1 LFEDNCQTVRLEDC
15 PTKKSTNVVVD
26 KTNKSTVCSGL
37 GGIQLSWSGHR
48 IKQMQQRELA
58 RGNALVGLKIRES
71 RL

>member
-1 LFEDNCQTVRLEDC
+1 MSEDNCQNYC

-26 KTNKSTVCSGL
+26 KTNKPSVCSGL
-37 GGIQLSWSGHR
+37 SGFQLSWSGHR
-48 IKQMQQRELA
+48 IRQMQQREQRELA